1 MKRKRV
7 RDFFYQECRKTGEA
21 SPSVAFPKVR
31 RQLFRI
37 RSEAT
42 MKNPNSPTEAKLL
55 FDDRTFFKEYG
66 ISKKYQQPFTE
77 AQF

>member
-1 MKRKRV
+1 MKRKGV
-7 RDFFYQECRKTGEA
+7 RDIFYEECRKTGEA
-21 SPSVAFPKVR
+21 SPSVAFPKIR